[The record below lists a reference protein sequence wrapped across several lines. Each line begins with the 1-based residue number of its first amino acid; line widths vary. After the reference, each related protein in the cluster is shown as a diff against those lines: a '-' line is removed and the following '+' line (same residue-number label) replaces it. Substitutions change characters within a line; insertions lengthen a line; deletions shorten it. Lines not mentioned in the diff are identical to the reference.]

1 MSLPIALVISGNA
14 TGAKEATQQTKAEI
28 GSLRAEAVGASAAMA
43 AANDQVVASA
53 RRATEAVTAQ
63 EAAQRRL
70 QTSVQS
76 MIAAAQPTGEAAYQ
90 KRAADIAAYGA
101 ALDRLKARYDP
112 LFAAQQKYQAAIDAI
127 NQAERVGAISA
138 SLAIDARLRE
148 TAALNGQISALN
160 GVAAA
165 QKNAAQAMVNR
176 VAIVPDRGADI
187 EAYGQQLDALRARFN
202 PIYAAIAQYKTAV
215 MEAREAERLG
225 AISSDEMTAAIGRQR
240 QATLASIAA
249 IKSRQA
255 ANGNTPGRLSGP
267 QLQGLGY
274 QVNDVVTMAMM
285 GAPISQIAASQGG
298 QILQTLQMGEG
309 GLAGSLKAIK
319 GSATAAGTALVG
331 MLGTTGLIAT
341 GFGAAAVAAGAFYLA
356 TRDKTKDLNDALKE
370 QRQAILD
377 VAGAYD
383 LAKVSSDNYFKSR
396 GIFAA
401 SDARK
406 SQDELGKSLRAEDQ
420 SVLGRLARYVI
431 PGYGQ
436 TGRFEANSQFSAFQ
450 DVIEQYAKSV
460 DAGPSAVNRFGAWAG
475 VRSAWSPVRPG
486 EAGMGDYDALA
497 RGVQAV
503 VAQNPGL
510 KETGDKILAI
520 AKAGAEAAAQLKE
533 GADTL
538 ARINSRAPS
547 LVDAQRGLDYRDAN
561 NATLFWL
568 QQQRDAE
575 MQGIGSRSP
584 EERRRA
590 AIAAEAARQSDDSAE
605 VRDFKEQT
613 AGALAYAQAL
623 HTITEA
629 QEQRLRSYDQ
639 AIASAQLDVA
649 MIGKSTAETE
659 ALRFEH
665 ERLAQVREEAA
676 RNGIKSEA
684 EFQRVFGEEIASI
697 RAKAV
702 EYGKLIALQGARQA
716 IRDQQDDLE
725 VQRAELSLAGAG
737 TLARQRAI
745 DALKTEQ
752 DIRKRGIPLYGT
764 EANELRANTEERSR
778 NNEAI
783 ARATLQQQLLFERQQ
798 MFRSETEQTVAST
811 MKNAGLE
818 YDPNSMIAQQIRYNE
833 QLKTTKAAW
842 EDIFN
847 TVNDGF
853 DSVSDAL
860 FSGGSIGEALK
871 KAGSQFAKTIFDMS
885 LTNPLKNWMTGSNFN
900 TIGDLG
906 IFPGAW
912 SGKGGGFG
920 GVLGQMLGAQKAVAS
935 MQVQAASVFINGSPL
950 GVPGLPGVP
959 GAANDNGGFFGWLKS
974 LFGGS
979 PAASNAIAG
988 PNTAATAAKLLS
1000 GLGSPLGANV
1010 DSATTSSIVGQALGF
1025 VGNYKSGVDPRLT
1038 DILNTAAKQFAG
1050 FKVDAFSGLRLGDPR
1065 FHGQGL
1071 ATDVRLTDLLTG
1083 KALGNYQDAASFG
1096 TYERF
1101 AQLARRV
1108 QMDKYPELAD
1118 QFRWGGYFGGGR
1130 GRYGAMD
1137 EMHFDLGGGRLGMSG
1152 GSWANGL
1159 TSAQRALFP
1168 GANSVGAAALD
1179 KLGSSAT
1186 SAASAVGSLG
1196 GASTSALSSLV
1207 SSTGAAAKGLDVF
1220 GNGAGKLG
1228 SMLNQFPAAPG
1239 GGGGG
1244 NPFGFLGNIFSS
1256 LFGGGGGGASA
1267 ASMMSV
1273 SPLAALNIF
1282 SGGGGLYANG
1292 AAFRRGNVVPFAKG
1306 DVFSTPTF
1314 FPMSGGRTG
1323 VLGEDGEEA
1332 IMPLRRGPDGRLG
1345 VVNHQPLRAPRAANG
1360 NAAGGGS
1367 GGGLTRAHIEGI
1379 VNSIADKLRLTANI
1393 LNLNDGSDVKRYLMS
1408 EDGHNTI
1415 AVVNRRNGGG

>member
-14 TGAKEATQQTKAEI
+14 SGAKEATQQTKAEI
-28 GSLRAEAVGASAAMA
+28 GSLRAEAVSASAAMA

-53 RRATEAVTAQ
+53 RRATEAATVQ

-90 KRAADIAAYGA
+90 KRAADVAAYGA

-112 LFAAQQKYQAAIDAI
+112 LFAAQQKYQAAIEAI
-127 NQAERVGAISA
+127 NQAERLGAISA

-249 IKSRQA
+249 IKSRQTA
-255 ANGNTPGRLSGP
+255 ANSNNPRLSGP

-274 QVNDVVTMAMM
+274 QANDVVTMAMM
-285 GAPISQIAASQGG
+285 GAPLSQIAASQGG

-309 GLAGSLKAIK
+309 GVSGSLNAIK
-319 GSATAAGTALVG
+319 GSITAAATATVGFLGTVG
-331 MLGTTGLIAT
+331 MIAT
-341 GFGAAAVAAGAFYLA
+341 GFGVAGAAALAFYVL
-356 TRDKTKDLNDALKE
+356 TRDKAKSLDELVKQHEETIKSLGNAYGDVAAKSKDVFSAGNLNSFGLASSNNINGLRLSIAQANRDALSQILIDRGSGASGNQFGPAQIVDSEFKPFEEAIEHLRKTTRDGKPDILGFRKMVEDKWALTPNDDAVTKSAGKLIEFTKDADEAAKKLLQLEIIKHRLFDDVGPNGFLLSRGTSNRADMGNLSAFE
-370 QRQAILD
+370 TQQAI
-377 VAGAYD
+377 AQKRAQQ
-383 LAKVSSDNYFKSR
+383 SF
-396 GIFAA
+396 
-401 SDARK
+401 DA
-406 SQDELGKSLRAEDQ
+406 D
-420 SVLGRLARYVI
+420 VLGLNARSPQERAAAARAAATATYNNDETPAARAQRIELA
-431 PGYGQ
+431 G
-436 TGRFEANSQFSAFQ
+436 
-450 DVIEQYAKSV
+450 KK
-460 DAGPSAVNRFGAWAG
+460 
-475 VRSAWSPVRPG
+475 
-486 EAGMGDYDALA
+486 ALIDSEH
-497 RGVQAV
+497 QLT
-503 VAQNPGL
+503 VAQQERMRSL
-510 KETGDKILAI
+510 D
-520 AKAGAEAAAQLKE
+520 Q
-533 GADTL
+533 TL
-538 ARINSRAPS
+538 
-547 LVDAQRGLDYRDAN
+547 
-561 NATLFWL
+561 
-568 QQQRDAE
+568 
-575 MQGIGSRSP
+575 
-584 EERRRA
+584 
-590 AIAAEAARQSDDSAE
+590 
-605 VRDFKEQT
+605 
-613 AGALAYAQAL
+613 
-623 HTITEA
+623 
-629 QEQRLRSYDQ
+629 
-639 AIASAQLDVA
+639 ASAQLDVSLV
-649 MIGKSTAETE
+649 GKSTAETE
-659 ALRFEH
+659 ALRFEN

-676 RNGIKSEA
+676 RNGVQA
-684 EFQRVFGEEIASI
+684 DQAEIASI
-697 RAKAV
+697 HAKAV
-702 EYGKLIALQGARQA
+702 EYGKLIALQEARSRLA
-716 IRDQQDDLE
+716 GEQDDLE
-725 VQRAELSLAGAG
+725 LQQAELRLVGAGA
-737 TLARQRAI
+737 LARQRAI

-752 DIRKRGIPLYGT
+752 YIRKSGIPLYGQ
-764 EANELRANTEERSR
+764 EAEELRKNTAARSA
-778 NNEAI
+778 NNEAL
-783 ARATLQQQLLFERQQ
+783 AKAQLAQDLLFERQQ

-871 KAGSQFAKTIFDMS
+871 KAGLQFAKTIFDMS

-974 LFGGS
+974 LFGSS

>member
-1 MSLPIALVISGNA
+1 MSLNLALVVSGNA
-14 TGAKEATQQTKAEI
+14 SGAKDATQQTKGAI
-28 GSLRAEAVGASAAMA
+28 GSLRAEAVSASTAMA

-53 RRATEAVTAQ
+53 RRATEAATAQ

-70 QTSVQS
+70 QTSIQS
-76 MIAAAQPTGEAAYQ
+76 MFAAAQPTGEASYQ

-112 LFAAQQKYQAAIDAI
+112 LFAAQQKYQAAIEAI
-127 NQAERVGAISA
+127 NQAERTGAISA

-176 VAIVPDRGADI
+176 VTIVPDRGADI

-202 PIYAAIAQYKTAV
+202 PVYAAIAQYKTAV

-249 IKSRQA
+249 IKSRQTA
-255 ANGNTPGRLSGP
+255 ANSNNPRLSGP

-274 QVNDVVTMAMM
+274 QANDVVTMAMM
-285 GAPISQIAASQGG
+285 GAPLSQIAASQGG

-309 GLAGSLKAIK
+309 GVSGSLSAIK
-319 GSATAAGTALVG
+319 GSMAAAATATAGFLGTVG
-331 MLGTTGLIAT
+331 MIAA
-341 GFGAAAVAAGAFYLA
+341 GFGVAGAAALAFYVLTREKAKSLDELMKQHEETLKDLGNAYGDVAAKSKGVFSAANQNSFGIASSNTINGLKLSIA
-356 TRDKTKDLNDALKE
+356 QANRDALS
-370 QRQAILD
+370 QILIERGS
-377 VAGAYD
+377 GASGNQFGP
-383 LAKVSSDNYFKSR
+383 AQIV
-396 GIFAA
+396 
-401 SDARK
+401 
-406 SQDELGKSLRAEDQ
+406 
-420 SVLGRLARYVI
+420 
-431 PGYGQ
+431 
-436 TGRFEANSQFSAFQ
+436 NSQFSFFEGAIEHLRKTARDGQPDILGFRKMVEDRWATKPNDDAVTVAAGKLMELTKDADGAAKALLELEIIRKRLFDDVGPNGFLLSRGTSNRADMGSLSAFETQ
-450 DVIEQYAKSV
+450 QAIARHRAQQSFDAEVLGINARSPQERAAAARAAATATYNNDETPAARAQRIEL
-460 DAGPSAVNRFGAWAG
+460 AGKK
-475 VRSAWSPVRPG
+475 
-486 EAGMGDYDALA
+486 ALIDSEH
-497 RGVQAV
+497 QLT
-503 VAQNPGL
+503 VAQQ
-510 KETGDKILAI
+510 E
-520 AKAGAEAAAQLKE
+520 
-533 GADTL
+533 
-538 ARINSRAPS
+538 RMRS
-547 LVDAQRGLDYRDAN
+547 LD
-561 NATLFWL
+561 
-568 QQQRDAE
+568 
-575 MQGIGSRSP
+575 
-584 EERRRA
+584 
-590 AIAAEAARQSDDSAE
+590 
-605 VRDFKEQT
+605 QT
-613 AGALAYAQAL
+613 
-623 HTITEA
+623 
-629 QEQRLRSYDQ
+629 
-639 AIASAQLDVA
+639 IASAQLDVSL
-649 MIGKSTAETE
+649 IGKSTAETE
-659 ALRFEH
+659 ALRFEN

-676 RNGIKSEA
+676 RNGVEVDQA
-684 EFQRVFGEEIASI
+684 EIASI
-697 RAKAV
+697 HAKAV
-702 EYGKLIALQGARQA
+702 EYGKLIALQEARS
-716 IRDQQDDLE
+716 RLKGEQDDLE
-725 VQRAELSLAGAG
+725 LQQAELRLVGAGA
-737 TLARQRAI
+737 LARQRAI

-752 DIRKRGIPLYGT
+752 YIRQSGIPLYGE
-764 EANELRANTEERSR
+764 EAEELRKNTAARSA

-783 ARATLQQQLLFERQQ
+783 AKAQLAQDLLFERQQ

-974 LFGGS
+974 LFGGT
-979 PAASNAIAG
+979 PAASNTVAG

-1050 FKVDAFSGLRLGDPR
+1050 FKVDAFSGFRLGDPR

-1083 KALGNYQDAASFG
+1083 KALGNYQNAGSFG
-1096 TYERF
+1096 TYEQF

-1130 GRYGAMD
+1130 GKYGAMD
-1137 EMHFDLGGGRLGMSG
+1137 EMHFDLGGGRLGMGG

-1220 GNGAGKLG
+1220 GSGAGKLG

-1239 GGGGG
+1239 GGGGS
-1244 NPFGFLGNIFSS
+1244 PFGFLGNIFGS
-1256 LFGGGGGGASA
+1256 LFGGGGGLNPAFSGSA
-1267 ASMMSV
+1267 A
-1273 SPLAALNIF
+1273 F
-1282 SGGGGLYANG
+1282 SFLSANPGGFIGLYANG
-1292 AAFRRGNVVPFAKG
+1292 AAFNRGNVVPFARG
-1306 DVFSTPTF
+1306 DVFSTPTY
-1314 FPMSGGRTG
+1314 FPMSAGRTG

-1360 NAAGGGS
+1360 NGGGAGS
-1367 GGGLTRAHIEGI
+1367 GGGATREMIRGI
-1379 VNSIADKLRLTANI
+1379 VSEIADKMRFSPTIVNV
-1393 LNLNDGSDVKRYLMS
+1393 NDGSDIKRWLMS
-1408 EDGHNTI
+1408 DDGHQTV
-1415 AVVNRRNGGG
+1415 AVVNRRNGGN

>member
-1 MSLPIALVISGNA
+1 MTLPVALIISGNA
-14 TGAKEATQQTKAEI
+14 TGAKDASQQTKAEI
-28 GSLRAEAVGASAAMA
+28 GSLRNEAVSASAAMA

-70 QTSVQS
+70 KTAVES

-112 LFAAQQKYQAAIDAI
+112 LLAAQQKYQAAIDAI
-127 NQAERVGAISA
+127 NQAERMGAISA

-176 VAIVPDRGADI
+176 VTIVPDRGADI

-202 PIYAAIAQYKTAV
+202 PIYAAIAQYKAAV
-215 MEAREAERLG
+215 MEARQAEQLG

-249 IKSRQA
+249 IKSRQTA
-255 ANGNTPGRLSGP
+255 ANSNNPRLSGP
-267 QLQGLGY
+267 QLQGLGF
-274 QVNDVVTMAMM
+274 QANDVLTMAMM
-285 GAPISQIAASQGG
+285 GAPLSQIAASQGG
-298 QILQTLQMGEG
+298 QIFQTLQMGEG
-309 GLAGSLKAIK
+309 GVSGSLSAIK
-319 GSATAAGTALVG
+319 GSIAAAGTATAGFLGTVG
-331 MLGTTGLIAT
+331 MIAT
-341 GFGAAAVAAGAFYLA
+341 GFG
-356 TRDKTKDLNDALKE
+356 
-370 QRQAILD
+370 
-377 VAGAYD
+377 VAGAAA
-383 LAKVSSDNYFKSR
+383 LAFYVLTREK
-396 GIFAA
+396 A
-401 SDARK
+401 
-406 SQDELGKSLRAEDQ
+406 KSLD
-420 SVLGRLARYVI
+420 VLLKQHEETIKSLGNA
-431 PGYGQ
+431 YGDVAAKSKGVFSAANQ
-436 TGRFEANSQFSAFQ
+436 NSFGIASSSTINGLKLSIAQANRDALSQILIDRGSGASGNQFGPAQIVNSQFSFFEGA
-450 DVIEQYAKSV
+450 IEHLRKTARDGQPDILGFRKMVEDRWATKPND
-460 DAGPSAVNRFGAWAG
+460 DAITVAAGKLMDLTKDADGA
-475 VRSAWSPVRPG
+475 
-486 EAGMGDYDALA
+486 
-497 RGVQAV
+497 
-503 VAQNPGL
+503 
-510 KETGDKILAI
+510 
-520 AKAGAEAAAQLKE
+520 AKALLELEIIRKRLFNDVGPNGFLLSRGTSNQ
-533 GADTL
+533 ADMGNL
-538 ARINSRAPS
+538 
-547 LVDAQRGLDYRDAN
+547 
-561 NATLFWL
+561 
-568 QQQRDAE
+568 
-575 MQGIGSRSP
+575 
-584 EERRRA
+584 
-590 AIAAEAARQSDDSAE
+590 SAFE
-605 VRDFKEQT
+605 TQ
-613 AGALAYAQAL
+613 
-623 HTITEA
+623 
-629 QEQRLRSYDQ
+629 Q
-639 AIASAQLDVA
+639 AIAQKRTQQSFDADVLGINARSPQERAAAARAAATATYNNDETPAARAQRIELAGKKALIDSEHQLTVAQQERMRSLEQTISTAQLDVSL
-649 MIGKSTAETE
+649 IGKSTAETE
-659 ALRFEH
+659 ALRFEN

-676 RNGIKSEA
+676 RNGVA
-684 EFQRVFGEEIASI
+684 VDQAEIASI
-697 RAKAV
+697 HAKAV
-702 EYGKLIALQGARQA
+702 EYGKLIALQEARSR
-716 IRDQQDDLE
+716 IKDQQDDLE
-725 VQRAELSLAGAG
+725 LQRAEVGLIGQS
-737 TLARQRAI
+737 TLAHDRAI
-745 DALKTEQ
+745 AALKTEQ
-752 DIRKRGIPLYGT
+752 EIRKLGIPLYGA
-764 EANELRANTEERSR
+764 EAEAMRANTAAMSDL
-778 NNEAI
+778 A
-783 ARATLQQQLLFERQQ
+783 AQSAKAGLQQQLLFERQQ
-798 MFRSETEQTVAST
+798 MFRSEIEQTVAST

-847 TVNDGF
+847 TVNDGI
-853 DSVSDAL
+853 DGISDAL
-860 FSGGSIGEALK
+860 FSGGSIEDALK
-871 KAGSQFAKTIFDMS
+871 KAGSQLAKTVFDMS
-885 LTNPLKNWMTGSNFN
+885 FTNPLKNWLTGGNFN
-900 TIGDLG
+900 TIADLG
-906 IFPGAW
+906 IFGNGAT

-950 GVPGLPGVP
+950 GVPGLPSVPGMP

-979 PAASNAIAG
+979 PAASNAVAG

-1000 GLGSPLGANV
+1000 GLGSPLGAKV

-1025 VGNYKSGVDPRLT
+1025 VGNYKTGVDPRLT

-1050 FKVDAFSGLRLGDPR
+1050 FKVDAFSGLRLGDPG
-1065 FHGQGL
+1065 FHGKGL

-1083 KALGNYQDAASFG
+1083 KAIGNYQNAGSFG
-1096 TYERF
+1096 TYEQF

-1130 GRYGAMD
+1130 GKYGAMD
-1137 EMHFDLGGGRLGMSG
+1137 EMHFDLGGGRLGMAG

-1159 TSAQRALFP
+1159 TAAQRALFP
-1168 GANSVGAAALD
+1168 GANSVGSAALD

-1207 SSTGAAAKGLDVF
+1207 SSTGNAAKGLDVF
-1220 GNGAGKLG
+1220 GSGAGKLG

-1292 AAFRRGNVVPFAKG
+1292 AAFRHGNVVPFAKG

-1323 VLGEDGEEA
+1323 VMGEDGDEA
-1332 IMPLRRGPDGRLG
+1332 IMPLRRGSDGRLG

-1360 NAAGGGS
+1360 NAAGGGD
-1367 GGGLTRAHIEGI
+1367 LTREHIRGI
-1379 VNSIADKLRLTANI
+1379 VSEIADKMRFSPTIVNVSPDA
-1393 LNLNDGSDVKRYLMS
+1393 DFKRYLMT
-1408 EDGHNTI
+1408 EDGHQTV
-1415 AVVNRRNGGG
+1415 ALVNRRNGTGG